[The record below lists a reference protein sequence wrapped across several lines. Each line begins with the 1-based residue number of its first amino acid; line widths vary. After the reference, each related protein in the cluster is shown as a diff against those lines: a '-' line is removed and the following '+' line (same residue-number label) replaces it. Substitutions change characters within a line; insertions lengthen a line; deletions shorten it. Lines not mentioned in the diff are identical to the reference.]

1 MSLGHL
7 IKNEIARQEREKEEA
22 NGMAFEDALEK
33 LIDDYGAPEHIAEEI
48 KDFLIQ
54 SCNVYSI
61 IELAKKHKEV
71 N

>member
-22 NGMAFEDALEK
+22 NGMTFEDALEK